1 MALLSFKTKK
11 EPIDVSLLVKRARE
25 YADQI
30 ISDTVKSS
38 LIKAASQAQTTAA
51 ASSSD
56 IKYSERDI
64 PVDELIKVEKSFVE
78 KLIELIRQ
86 SGMTDPEI
94 YKAAGLDRRL
104 FSKIMSDS
112 GYKPSKD
119 TCIALALALKLNQY
133 QTNDL
138 LERAGYIL
146 SHSIRR
152 DLIIEYMII
161 NRIFDIDTVN
171 AVLDQSKEKILGK

>member
-1 MALLSFKTKK
+1 MALLSFKIKK
-11 EPIDVSLLVKRARE
+11 EPIDVSPLVKRAQE

-30 ISDTVKSS
+30 ISDAVKSS
-38 LIKAASQAQTTAA
+38 LIKAASQSQATAA
-51 ASSSD
+51 SSSSD

-64 PVDELIKVEKSFVE
+64 PVDELIRVEKSFVE

-86 SGMTDPEI
+86 SGKTDPEI

-112 GYKPSKD
+112 KYKPSKD

-133 QTNDL
+133 QANDL
-138 LERAGYIL
+138 LERSGYIL
-146 SHSIRR
+146 SHSIKR
-152 DLIIEYMII
+152 DLIIEYLII
-161 NRIFDIDTVN
+161 KRIFDIDTVN
-171 AVLDQSKEKILGK
+171 AVLDQSKERILGK

>member
-1 MALLSFKTKK
+1 MALLSFKTSKDS
-11 EPIDVSLLVKRARE
+11 IDVRPIVKRAQE

-38 LIKAASQAQTTAA
+38 LIKAASKSQSTATA
-51 ASSSD
+51 SSD

-64 PVDELIKVEKSFVE
+64 PVDELVKVEQSFVE
-78 KLIELIRQ
+78 KLIELIRI
-86 SGMTDPEI
+86 SGKTDPEI

-152 DLIIEYMII
+152 DLVIEYMII

-171 AVLDQSKEKILGK
+171 AVLDQSKEKTLGK